1 MKNQENY
8 VMLFILL
15 FLLAFFYICGIL
27 LLVIKLNYNY
37 EKELEKK
44 LELIKKMK
52 KRPKLL
58 LHSCCAPCSSYVIE
72 YLSDYFDITIFY
84 YNPNISPRE
93 EYIKRK
99 DEQIKLI
106 NSIDTKG
113 ELNIIDCDYDNDLYE
128 ECIKGLEN
136 EPERGK
142 RCTVC
147 FNLRLDKTA
156 SKAKELN
163 YDYFA
168 TTLTVSPYKNSKL
181 INEIGL
187 NIQDKYNIKYLVSD
201 FKKKDGYKRSIELS
215 KKYNLYRQ
223 NFCGCKYSK
232 KINLA

>member
-1 MKNQENY
+1 
-8 VMLFILL
+8 MLFILL
-15 FLLAFFYICGIL
+15 FLLVFFYICGIL
-27 LLVIKLNYNY
+27 LLVIKLNCNY
-37 EKELEKK
+37 EKELEKE

-52 KRPKLL
+52 NKPKLL

-84 YNPNISPRE
+84 YNPNISPIS
-93 EYIKRK
+93 EYLKRK
-99 DEQIKLI
+99 NEQIKLI
-106 NSIDTKG
+106 NSIDIKG
-113 ELNIIDCDYDNDLYE
+113 KINIIDCDYDNDLYE
-128 ECIKGLEN
+128 KCIKGLEN

-142 RCTVC
+142 RCGIC
-147 FNLRLDKTA
+147 FKLRLDKTA
-156 SKAKELN
+156 ACAVKLK

-181 INEIGL
+181 INEVGL
-187 NIQDKYNIKYLVSD
+187 SLQDRYNIKYLVSD

-232 KINLA
+232 KINLK